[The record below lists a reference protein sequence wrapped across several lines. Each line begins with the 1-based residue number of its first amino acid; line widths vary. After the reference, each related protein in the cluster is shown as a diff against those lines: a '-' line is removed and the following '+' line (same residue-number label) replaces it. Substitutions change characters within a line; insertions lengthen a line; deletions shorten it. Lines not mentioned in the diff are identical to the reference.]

1 MDQVF
6 VTNALHKANTGTA
19 VTDLGTIGNL
29 ADGALV
35 VMARLQSTAII
46 PIDLVDVSIDGIP
59 EGIAIY
65 QQIGTTK
72 PRRISPEFVPGY
84 YNVRTQAYSAG
95 TTQALTLGNN
105 GTTGTLNFG
114 TIGVGVE
121 YGVELIDLRKPEYEH
136 RTYTASFTVTN
147 ASMTAAQVATKVAS
161 LVNADPKMSELV
173 TAVATSNTKIVFT
186 GTSSNVL
193 FTVIGLGGMALST
206 VHQFSTQAK
215 PAIGTYEEVLEAERR
230 GTVSEGNQVVT
241 ETSSPIYKVPF
252 YATAGNTYEAITIA
266 MKHMDTHGYGVPPA
280 NPSESFITI
289 YYKYSVDSLLSFND
303 VVGLLE
309 HFSKPLLT
317 VTVEVEPAAP
327 APGTGGDAGSGGDAG
342 EGGDAGSGGE
352 GDAGGGA

>member
-6 VTNALHKANTGTA
+6 VTNASYKANIGTA
-19 VTDLGTIGNL
+19 VTDLESIGSL

-35 VMARLQSTAII
+35 VMARLKSTAII
-46 PIDLVDVSIDGIP
+46 PIDLVDVSTDGVP

-65 QQIGTTK
+65 QQIGTTIPK
-72 PRRISPEFVPGY
+72 RISPEFVPGY
-84 YNVRTQAYSAG
+84 YNVRTQDYSAG
-95 TTQALTLGNN
+95 TTQILTLGNN
-105 GTTGTLNFG
+105 GTTGSLNFG

-136 RTYTASFTVTN
+136 RTYTVSFTVTN
-147 ASMTAAQVATKVAS
+147 AAMTQAQAATQVAS
-161 LVNADPKMSELV
+161 LVNADPNMNKLV

-206 VHQFSTQAK
+206 VHQFTTQAK

-252 YATAGNTYEAITIA
+252 YATAGNTYNAITIA
-266 MKHMDTHGYGVPPA
+266 MKHVDNHGYGVPPA
-280 NPSESFITI
+280 NPSESFISV
-289 YYKYSVDSLLSFND
+289 YYKSSLDFSALIT
-303 VVGLLE
+303 LLQS
-309 HFSKPLLT
+309 FSKPLIT
-317 VTVEVEPAAP
+317 VN
-327 APGTGGDAGSGGDAG
+327 TG
-342 EGGDAGSGGE
+342 E
-352 GDAGGGA
+352 